1 MNPDPNL
8 VRVKR
13 ILDLV
18 AILSWVLLGV
28 SVLGLLGYVG
38 FSGLYGTAFVAQ
50 VPILIGF
57 IGITISAVLQVI
69 FANAAPKAFPA
80 ERGLRMKALL
90 GAAPGVIGFILAAI
104 ISLAVQVITGERAVG
119 GADILFGFAVLVCA
133 PLTGFLFDAGLKMA
147 GAEKKHGAEGAK
159 QLYDSLLTSALP
171 QR

>member
-80 ERGLRMKALL
+80 ERGLRLKAL
-90 GAAPGVIGFILAAI
+90 
-104 ISLAVQVITGERAVG
+104 
-119 GADILFGFAVLVCA
+119 
-133 PLTGFLFDAGLKMA
+133 
-147 GAEKKHGAEGAK
+147 
-159 QLYDSLLTSALP
+159 
-171 QR
+171 

>member
-119 GADILFGFAVLVCA
+119 GSGILFGFAVLVCA

-147 GAEKKHGAEGAK
+147 KVEKKYGAEGAQ
-159 QLYDSLLTSALP
+159 QLYNSQLTSALP
-171 QR
+171 QS